1 MQSIYFLDLR
11 KKQKESFLKML
22 EKLIEVSGGL
32 KIIDNN
38 AIVAVK
44 THFGE
49 DGNINYVSPLYVRKV
64 VDAIKKSNAR
74 PFLTDTT
81 TLYSGRRFKGDT
93 HIELAKEHG
102 FDFAP
107 IVIGDGIYGDEYIEL
122 NGAKIAGVFRRID
135 TIFCISHFKGHLLTG
150 FGAALKN
157 LGMGCA
163 SKGGKLH
170 LHSHSRPFVDK
181 EKCNFC
187 LKCYDYCAYSA
198 IEKEKKY
205 VQINHNKCTGCAGCM
220 SICPQRAIKFSWS
233 AVSDEVQK
241 GIAEYSASLIRN
253 KKVFYLNFLTNITPD
268 CDCLHNAEPAICPD
282 IGILAGFDPVAVDQ
296 ASYDM
301 AKEHIDKVRPDI
313 DSQIQLFYGEKF
325 KAGERSYEIKII

>member
-1 MQSIYFLDLR
+1 
-11 KKQKESFLKML
+11 ML
-22 EKLIEVSGGL
+22 EKLIDISGGL
-32 KIIDNN
+32 KLIERDSFI
-38 AIVAVK
+38 AVK

-49 DGNINYVSPLYVRKV
+49 DGNLSFISPLYIRRIVEL
-64 VDAIKKSNAR
+64 IKKSSGR

-107 IVIGDGIYGDEYIEL
+107 IIIGDGLYGDEYIEI
-122 NGAKIAGVFRRID
+122 NGSKIARIFKNID

-150 FGAALKN
+150 FGSALKN

-163 SKGGKLH
+163 SKGGKLD
-170 LHSHSRPFVDK
+170 LHAKSQPYVDK

-187 LKCYDYCAYSA
+187 LKCYNYCAYSA
-198 IEKEKKY
+198 IKKEKNY
-205 VQINHNKCTGCAGCM
+205 VMIDLNKCSGCSGCM

-233 AVSDEVQK
+233 SASDEVQK
-241 GIAEYSASLIRN
+241 GIARYSANLIRN
-253 KKVFYLNFLTNITPD
+253 KKIFYINFLINITPD
-268 CDCLHNAEPAICPD
+268 CDCLYTSEPVICPD
-282 IGILAGFDPVAVDQ
+282 IGILAGFDPVAVDK

-301 AKEHIDKVRPDI
+301 TKEYIDKIRPSV
-313 DSQIQLFYGEKF
+313 DSTIQLYYGEKYG
-325 KAGERSYEIKII
+325 AGECEYEIKSI